1 MRVYRWERHD
11 YDSLQK
17 QHVKVEEGEFVAG
30 SLQGAKRKATLK
42 SLVSGKADW
51 VMIKIEHVFD
61 VKGRIHKRQ
70 VYSPEFY
77 ANINP
82 IVYLYVGAM
91 SEKTS

>member
-61 VKGRIHKRQ
+61 VKGRVYRRQ
-70 VYSPEFY
+70 VWSRPDYG
-77 ANINP
+77 NMNP
-82 IVYLYVGAM
+82 IVCLYVGAM